1 MELTPRQASFAALL
15 LEEEDY
21 HSIGYYAEKLDVTDR
36 TLRDDI
42 KEIDPLLQQLGLNLE
57 RRTGKGILLSGGAKG
72 SESLR
77 SLLSASVRQKRY
89 QPLSG
94 RRMEILRELLLY
106 SRQYLSIQK
115 LSDQYYVSRTSIV
128 NDLKYIEEWLVNYHL
143 SLSKSILGTQV
154 CGSETNIRRA
164 FAALIEETDGPSGS
178 SAGDGGSARI
188 DNLTL
193 NSLLTL
199 FPMEDIA
206 FVEALLAEL
215 ERDTGC
221 TIGEPYYLNLTTHL
235 LICVA
240 RVSKGQRVEEPD
252 GDLPSDPDLLAAY
265 RYACGMAERIEE
277 HFDIRLGDA
286 ETYYIYQYFASFGVR
301 AKSSEAARPEENDL
315 GRTLVAELTDWVSA
329 ALGADLVLGSSL
341 ENELLLHVRS
351 MISRMQ
357 YGIYVRNDLLPDIQ
371 KVYPELLAILEGIL
385 WVLAPTHGLEQ
396 ISPDETAYIA
406 MYCQVAV
413 ERLGSRP
420 KIVLVCQ
427 SGYGTSQ
434 LLKTRIS
441 KSFPQWETAAVVSV
455 RQLMEM
461 DLTDCSFVVSTVP
474 LPELPIPHVVI
485 SAILS
490 ERDIEK
496 LKGSGLLV
504 PTATGRNWRELTG
517 DLRREGC
524 LRITTAHATWQS
536 WLHSE
541 ADSFRDTRIA
551 GGRLDATLRLCGG
564 REGISIFCSHSLP
577 NHRALIQ
584 AATPEALKPLFAVY
598 CQIVRG
604 GCDWSILSKE
614 ASSAEL
620 LRELLTPEYILLNE
634 DGADKKTVIDR
645 LALKLLQGGKI
656 ADAKLFRHNV
666 LEREAEGSTAIGDGV
681 ALPHGKTSLNVGLAL
696 AMAVLKRPIPWM
708 TEDGVTEYVD
718 LLVLFAVDP
727 EKSRERD
734 SGYIQILQTICNV
747 LDSSQVRSALRAAV
761 SGEQVIDILTQ

>member
-1 MELTPRQASFAALL
+1 MELTPRQATFAALL

-21 HSIGYYAEKLDVTDR
+21 RSIGYYAEKLDVTDR

-42 KEIDPLLQQLGLNLE
+42 KEIDPILQQLGLNLE

-77 SLLSASVRQKRY
+77 SLLSAAVRQTRY

-94 RRMEILRELLLY
+94 RRMETLRELLLY

-128 NDLKYIEEWLVNYHL
+128 NDLKYIEEWLTNYNL

-154 CGSETNIRRA
+154 CGSEANIRRA
-164 FAALIEETDGPSGS
+164 FAALIEEAGGPGGIP
-178 SAGDGGSARI
+178 AGNHAPTRI

-199 FPMEDIA
+199 FPMEDIT
-206 FVEALLAEL
+206 FVEQLLAEL

-235 LICVA
+235 LICVE

-252 GDLPSDPDLLAAY
+252 GAVPADPDLLAAY

-277 HFDIRLGDA
+277 HFHICLGDA

-301 AKSSEAARPEENDL
+301 AKPSEAARPDENDL
-315 GRTLVAELTDWVSA
+315 GRILVAELTEWVSA
-329 ALGADLVLGSSL
+329 ALGAELNLGSSL

-357 YGIYVRNDLLPDIQ
+357 YGIHVRNDLLPDIQ

-385 WVLAPTHGLEQ
+385 WALAPTHSLEQ
-396 ISPDETAYIA
+396 VSPDETAYIA

-455 RQLMEM
+455 RQLMEL
-461 DLTDCSFVVSTVP
+461 DLTGYSFVVSTVP

-496 LKGSGLLV
+496 LKGSGLLA
-504 PTATGRNWRELTG
+504 PATMGRDWRELTG
-517 DLRREGC
+517 ELRREGR
-524 LRITTAHATWQS
+524 LRITASQATWQS
-536 WLHSE
+536 WLHPESG
-541 ADSFRDTRIA
+541 SFRETRVA
-551 GGRLDATLRLCGG
+551 GGRLDATLRLGAE
-564 REGISIFCSHSLP
+564 REGISVFCSPSLP

-584 AATPEALKPLFAVY
+584 AATPQALRPLFAAY
-598 CQIVRG
+598 CQMARG
-604 GCDWSILSKE
+604 GCDWPILAKE

-620 LRELLTPEYILLNE
+620 LRELLPPECILLSE
-634 DGADKKTVIDR
+634 DGADKEEVIGR
-645 LALKLLQGGKI
+645 LALKLLQSGKI
-656 ADAKLFRHNV
+656 ADAEAFRRNV

-681 ALPHGKTSLNVGLAL
+681 ALPHGKISLNVGLAL
-696 AMAVLKRPIPWM
+696 ALAVLTRPIPWM

-727 EKSRERD
+727 EKSQERD
-734 SGYIQILQTICNV
+734 SSYIQILQTICNV
-747 LDSSQVRSALRAAV
+747 LDLPEARDALRAATTAA
-761 SGEQVIDILTQ
+761 EALDILTQ